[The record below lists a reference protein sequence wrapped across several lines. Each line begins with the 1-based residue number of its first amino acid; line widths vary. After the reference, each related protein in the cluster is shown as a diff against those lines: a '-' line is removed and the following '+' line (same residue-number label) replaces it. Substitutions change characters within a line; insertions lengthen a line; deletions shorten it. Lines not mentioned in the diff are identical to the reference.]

1 MELFCMEGV
10 PYRLKAP
17 FDFGFLSRYG
27 RVFRVFDAQD
37 SGNICF
43 GVEQG
48 GRRYFV
54 KFAGAPTAAYDG
66 APEAAVARLRETAHL
81 YARLTHPNLIPFI
94 RAEEVGGGFA
104 MVFEWVDGDCMGRM
118 YPASHRR
125 FMALPVEAR
134 LTVLDDILCFLAYIA
149 SAGYVAIDFYDGSI
163 LYDARR
169 RKTTVCDIDLFKRQ
183 PFVNDM
189 GRLWGSAKFMSPE
202 EFRLGAVIDEVTNV
216 YTAGAMA
223 FALFGAYE
231 RSRDAWQLGEAAFRV
246 AARAVSDDRARRQ
259 QSIGELKEA
268 WTCALRR

>member
-1 MELFCMEGV
+1 
-10 PYRLKAP
+10 
-17 FDFGFLSRYG
+17 
-27 RVFRVFDAQD
+27 
-37 SGNICF
+37 
-43 GVEQG
+43 
-48 GRRYFV
+48 
-54 KFAGAPTAAYDG
+54 
-66 APEAAVARLRETAHL
+66 
-81 YARLTHPNLIPFI
+81 
-94 RAEEVGGGFA
+94 
-104 MVFEWVDGDCMGRM
+104 MVFEWADGDCMGRM

-125 FMALPVEAR
+125 FMALPAEDR
-134 LTVLDDILCFLAYIA
+134 LTVLDDILCFLAYVA
-149 SAGYVAIDFYDGSI
+149 SQGYVAIDFYDGSI
-163 LYDARR
+163 LYDRQR